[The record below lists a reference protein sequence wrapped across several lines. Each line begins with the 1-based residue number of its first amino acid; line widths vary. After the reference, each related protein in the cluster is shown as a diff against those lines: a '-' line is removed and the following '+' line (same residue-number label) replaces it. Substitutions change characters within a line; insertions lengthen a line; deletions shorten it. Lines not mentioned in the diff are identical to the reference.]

1 MKYLKQLAII
11 LAFSW
16 AGEMCHDLLPLPIP
30 AAIYGMVLMLLCL
43 WTKLVKVEDVKAAG
57 SFLVSLLPVLFVV
70 PAVGLMNCWDLIRE
84 SLLPIGLII
93 LISTVV
99 TFAVAGTLTR
109 IFRKEEE
116 DDA

>member
-16 AGEMCHDLLPLPIP
+16 AGELCHALLPLPIP
-30 AAIYGMVLMLLCL
+30 AAIYGMVLLLICL
-43 WTKLVKVEDVKAAG
+43 WTNLVKVEDVKAAG

-70 PAVGLMNCWDLIRE
+70 PAVGLMNCWELIRE

-99 TFAVAGTLTR
+99 TFAVAGNLTR
-109 IFRKEEE
+109 IFRKEEPG
-116 DDA
+116 DA

>member
-16 AGEMCHDLLPLPIP
+16 AGELCHALLPLPIP
-30 AAIYGMVLMLLCL
+30 AAIYGMILLLICL

-70 PAVGLMNCWDLIRE
+70 PAVGLMNCWELIRE

-109 IFRKEEE
+109 IFRKEEKG
-116 DDA
+116 DA